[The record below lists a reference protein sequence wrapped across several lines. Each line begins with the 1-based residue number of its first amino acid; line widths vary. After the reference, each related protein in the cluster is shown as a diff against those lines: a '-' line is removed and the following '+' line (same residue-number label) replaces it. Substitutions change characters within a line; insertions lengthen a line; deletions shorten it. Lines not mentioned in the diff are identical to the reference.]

1 MSDKRIIEEL
11 RQQSEENL
19 SGWKRA
25 LADYEN
31 FKREQQKRQSESQWF
46 TKAAMIAEI
55 LPFFDNFSRAVRHI
69 PEDQQQLSWVVG
81 LKHMQSQTRELL
93 KNLGLSEIRPEA
105 GEIFDPRIHEAVD
118 TRFDKAAADH
128 TIIKVIT
135 IGYKLEGRLLRPAG
149 VVVNAHQEEIN
160 HEP

>member
-105 GEIFDPRIHEAVD
+105 GEIFD
-118 TRFDKAAADH
+118 
-128 TIIKVIT
+128 
-135 IGYKLEGRLLRPAG
+135 
-149 VVVNAHQEEIN
+149 
-160 HEP
+160 